1 MRSRTLATGRN
12 FSRYWAG
19 VPIAE
24 ALATREKELETTS
37 EKKSAP

>member
-1 MRSRTLATGRN
+1 MHSRTLATARN

-19 VPIAE
+19 VPIEE
-24 ALATREKELETTS
+24 ALATLEKTLETTS